1 MTPYVECPSFS
12 IDLDLPMR
20 KRYSNVPQSEL
31 ERGARLLSAIMAEVP
46 AGARYLADGVRL
58 LTRGRFHSEFVA
70 LADRIGSDWR
80 SVTLANLTYDLV
92 MTIFGCSTLA
102 LATSDGPVLARNM
115 DFFPED
121 ILAQTSALIYLNRK
135 GKLDFA
141 NAGWPGTVGI
151 VTAMSSKGFAV
162 ALNAVTCSEGTRKTG
177 YPVLLYLR
185 KVFDDAT
192 GFDHAVLM
200 LTKQTLASPCLLTV
214 IGTENHQ
221 RIVLERTPTR
231 CVARTPDGDK
241 PLVTTNNYRLF
252 EDKPRDSRQ
261 APSPSDA
268 LYQTTCRRFDNLS
281 SAFADHAP
289 TQSATDEELL
299 YHLTDAGILTEITA
313 QHVIM
318 RPRQQAIRMF
328 VPRRFVPHGFE

>member
-1 MTPYVECPSFS
+1 
-12 IDLDLPMR
+12 MR
-20 KRYSNVPQSEL
+20 ERYADVPQAEL
-31 ERGARLLSAIMAEVP
+31 ERGARLLSAIMAEMP
-46 AGARYLADGVRL
+46 AGAQYLAAAVRIR
-58 LTRGRFHSEFVA
+58 TRGRFHSEFVA

-92 MTIFGCSTLA
+92 MSMFGCSTLA
-102 LATSDGPVLARNM
+102 LATADGPVLARNM
-115 DFFPED
+115 DFWPED
-121 ILAQTSALIYLNRK
+121 ILAQTSALIYMNR
-135 GKLDFA
+135 GNKLDFA

-177 YPVLLYLR
+177 FPVLLFLR

-192 GFDHAVLM
+192 GFDHAVQM
-200 LTKQTLASPCLLTV
+200 LTEQTLIAPCLLTIV
-214 IGTENHQ
+214 GTENHQ
-221 RIVLERTPTR
+221 RVVLERTPTR
-231 CVARTPDGDK
+231 CVARKPEADE
-241 PLVTTNNYRLF
+241 PLVTTNDYRLF

-281 SAFADHAP
+281 AAYANHQP
-289 TQSATDEELL
+289 TQRVTDEELL
-299 YHLTDAGILTEITA
+299 YHLTDPGVFSEITA

-328 VPRRFVPHGFE
+328 VPRRFVPNGFA